1 MTWNHFLSAA
11 AIAIVTASPAAA
23 AAAESRNFNI
33 PAQRLDN
40 ALITLGNET
49 QISIGGIDQRLAG
62 VRSKPVRGRMTI
74 AQALTMMLRGTGFTY
89 RIVDAETVRII
100 PAPQAQARP
109 KPVAPPKLAPPA
121 PRIEATMTP
130 PVEIIVTATKQG
142 QPLDSYPGTAHI
154 ESVGSVGIGESQGT
168 AAFVARIPTL
178 TSTNLGPGRNKL
190 FVRGIADSSF
200 SGPTQSTVGIY
211 LGDLRLTYNAPEP
224 DLRLYDIDRIEV
236 IEGPQG
242 TLYGAGALGGIIR
255 IVPKMADAGG
265 FHASATAG
273 RSFTRGAEPGYDI
286 EGMVNLP
293 ILTDRVA
300 LRVVG
305 YKQVEGGYIDN
316 STLGTEN
323 TNRTRID
330 GARANLR
337 IEPGD
342 NWTIDVNALLQNIDT
357 RDGQYAESDQPRRTH
372 AANIPQPY
380 DNDFK
385 AAGFEIAKD
394 WSDLKLISST
404 GIVDHGLSE
413 TFDATGFG
421 GNPEVQIFEGHEE
434 IRLLTHET
442 RLSHRGPFGNSWVVG
457 LGLVHNIDRIDRRLG
472 PLDAPV
478 TLARL
483 RNQKT
488 EVAVFGEA
496 TQQIAPRLSGT
507 LGGRVVFAETIGEL
521 MGGSDQ
527 DFEPKRRQ
535 VRVLPTAALSW
546 KPNPELLT
554 FLRYQSGFRSGGIA
568 ITGGR
573 VNTAQRFDSDSI
585 HTAELGIRFGSEADT
600 ATSRFSGGITTSYSI
615 WTSIQADLIGVDGL
629 PFTENIGRGTVYG
642 AEING
647 RWHATD
653 RLFFDGA
660 MFVNRSALTNPAEGL
675 EEADERPLPN
685 IARTG
690 ARFSAAWERPLSSS
704 LTFKLDGTVRLI
716 GASSLGTT
724 APLIL
729 EHGETTQVDLSA
741 SLVASQGWAISLDA
755 TNLLDASGNTFS
767 YGNPFTVADGKQIT
781 LLRPLTVRLG
791 IRAGF

>member
-1 MTWNHFLSAA
+1 M
-11 AIAIVTASPAAA
+11 IA
-23 AAAESRNFNI
+23 
-33 PAQRLDN
+33 
-40 ALITLGNET
+40 LGNQT

-62 VRSKPVRGRMTI
+62 ARSKPVRGRMTI

-89 RIVDAETVRII
+89 QIVDAETVRIV
-100 PAPQAQARP
+100 PAPQPRPKP
-109 KPVAPPKLAPPA
+109 KPVAAPQPAREA
-121 PRIEATMTP
+121 PRAEAPMP
-130 PVEIIVTATKQG
+130 PPTEIVVTATKQG
-142 QPLDSYPGTAHI
+142 QALDSYPGTAHI
-154 ESVGSVGIGESQGT
+154 ESVGSLGVSESQGT
-168 AAFVARIPTL
+168 GAFVARIPTL
-178 TSTNLGPGRNKL
+178 TSTHLGPGRNKL

-255 IVPKMADAGG
+255 IVPKMADPGG
-265 FHASATAG
+265 FHTSAAVG
-273 RSFTRGAEPGYDI
+273 RSLTRGAEPGYDM
-286 EGMVNLP
+286 EGMVNIP
-293 ILTDRVA
+293 ILVDRVA

-316 STLGTEN
+316 STLDTQN

-342 NWTIDVNALLQNIDT
+342 NWTIDLNALLQNIDT
-357 RDGQYAESDQPRRTH
+357 RDGQYAETDQPRRTH
-372 AANIPQPY
+372 AANFAQPH

-385 AAGFEIAKD
+385 AAGVEVAKG
-394 WSDLKLISST
+394 WGDLKLISST
-404 GIVDHGLSE
+404 GIVDHDLSDA
-413 TFDATGFG
+413 FDATGYG
-421 GNPEVQIFEGHEE
+421 GNPGVQMFEGHET

-442 RLSHRGPFGNSWVVG
+442 RLSRRGPSGNSWVAGVS
-457 LGLVHNIDRIDRRLG
+457 LVRNIDRIDRRLG
-472 PLDAPV
+472 PLDALV

-483 RNQKT
+483 RNRKT
-488 EVAVFGEA
+488 EIALFGEA
-496 TQQIAPRLSGT
+496 TQRIAPRLSGT

-521 MGGSDQ
+521 MGAASE

-535 VRVLPTAALSW
+535 VRLLPTAALSW

-568 ITGGR
+568 ITGGQI
-573 VNTAQRFDSDSI
+573 NTAQRFDSDSI
-585 HTAELGIRFGSEADT
+585 HTAELGMRFGSEANM
-600 ATSRFSGGITTSYSI
+600 ATPRFSGGITTFYSI
-615 WTSIQADLIGVDGL
+615 WTSIQADLIGTDGL
-629 PFTENIGRGTVYG
+629 PFTQNIGRGKVYG

-647 RWHATD
+647 RWRATD
-653 RLFFDGA
+653 HLSFDGA
-660 MFVNRSALTNPAEGL
+660 LFLNRSALTNPAEGL

-685 IARTG
+685 IARTS
-690 ARFSAAWERPLSSS
+690 ARVSAAWESRLSAD

-729 EHGETTQVDLSA
+729 DHGETTQVDLSA
-741 SLVASQGWAISLDA
+741 ALVAAKGWALSLNA
-755 TNLLDASGNTFS
+755 TNLLNASGNTFS
-767 YGNPFTVADGKQIT
+767 YGNPFTVAAGKQIT
-781 LLRPLTVRLG
+781 PLRPLTIRLG

>member
-1 MTWNHFLSAA
+1 MTWNRFLPVA
-11 AIAIVTASPAAA
+11 AIAIFAATPA
-23 AAAESRNFNI
+23 AAAESRNFDI

-40 ALITLGNET
+40 ALIALGNET

-62 VRSKPVRGRMTI
+62 ARSKPVRGRMTI
-74 AQALTMMLRGTGFTY
+74 AQALTTMLRGTGFTY
-89 RIVDAETVRII
+89 QIVDAETVRIV
-100 PAPQAQARP
+100 PVPLPRTRP
-109 KPVAPPKLAPPA
+109 KPAPAPRPAPAA
-121 PRIEATMTP
+121 PRIEVPALP
-130 PVEIIVTATKQG
+130 PTEIVVTATKQG
-142 QPLDSYPGTAHI
+142 QPLDSYAGTAHI
-154 ESVGSVGIGESQGT
+154 ETVGGIGIGESQGT
-168 AAFVARIPTL
+168 AAFVGRIPTL

-273 RSFTRGAEPGYDI
+273 RSVTRGAEAGYDLG
-286 EGMVNLP
+286 GMVNLP

-305 YKQVEGGYIDN
+305 YKQIEGGYIDN

-323 TNRTRID
+323 SNRTRLD
-330 GARANLR
+330 GARVNLR

-342 NWTIDVNALLQNIDT
+342 NWTIDVNVLLQNIDT
-357 RDGQYAESDQPRRTH
+357 RDGQYAETDQPRRTH
-372 AANIPQPY
+372 ADNIAQPH

-385 AAGFEIAKD
+385 AAGVEVAKD
-394 WSDLKLISST
+394 WGSLKLISST
-404 GIVDHGLSE
+404 GIVDHDLSE
-413 TFDATGFG
+413 VFDATGYG
-421 GNPEVQIFEGHEE
+421 GNPEIQIFEGHEA

-442 RLSHRGPFGNSWVVG
+442 RLSHRGPSGNSWVAG
-457 LGLVHNIDRIDRRLG
+457 FGLVRNIDRIDRRLG
-472 PLDAPV
+472 PLDAPA

-488 EVAVFGEA
+488 EIAVFGEA
-496 TQQIAPRLSGT
+496 TQRIAPRLSGT
-507 LGGRVVFAETIGEL
+507 LGARVVFAETIGEL
-521 MGGSDQ
+521 MGGAGE

-535 VRVLPTAALSW
+535 VRFLPTAALSW
-546 KPNPELLT
+546 KPGSDLLT

-568 ITGGR
+568 ITAGQT
-573 VNTAQRFDSDSI
+573 NAAQRFDSDSI
-585 HTAELGIRFGSEADT
+585 HTAELGIRLGNESDT
-600 ATSRFSGGITTSYSI
+600 ASPRFSGGITTFYSI
-615 WTSIQADLIGVDGL
+615 WTDIQADLIGSDGL
-629 PFTENIGRGTVYG
+629 PFTDNIGRGTVYG
-642 AEING
+642 AEINA
-647 RWHATD
+647 RWHASD
-653 RLFFDGA
+653 HLFFDGA
-660 MFVNRSALTNPAEGL
+660 LLVNRSALTNPAEGL

-690 ARFSAAWERPLSSS
+690 ARFSAAWERPLSPS

-755 TNLLDASGNTFS
+755 TNLLNASGNTFS

-781 LLRPLTVRLG
+781 PLRPLTVRLG

>member
-1 MTWNHFLSAA
+1 MLA
-11 AIAIVTASPAAA
+11 ASPAV
-23 AAAESRNFNI
+23 AAETRNFDI

-40 ALITLGNET
+40 ALIALGNET

-62 VRSKPVRGRMTI
+62 VHSKPVRGRMTI

-89 RIVDAETVRII
+89 QIVDAGTVRII
-100 PAPQAQARP
+100 AAAPPRVRP
-109 KPVAPPKLAPPA
+109 KPPA
-121 PRIEATMTP
+121 PRPVPAAPIVRAPAP
-130 PVEIIVTATKQG
+130 PPGEIVVTATKQG

-154 ESVGSVGIGESQGT
+154 ESVGGIGIGESQGT
-168 AAFVARIPTL
+168 TAFVARIPTL
-178 TSTNLGPGRNKL
+178 ASTNLGPGRNKL

-200 SGPTQSTVGIY
+200 SGPTQSTVGLY
-211 LGDLRLTYNAPEP
+211 FGDLRLTYNAPEP

-255 IVPKMADAGG
+255 IVPRMADSGG
-265 FHASATAG
+265 LHASGAAG
-273 RSFTRGAEPGYDI
+273 RSVTRDGEPGYDVG
-286 EGMVNLP
+286 GMVNVP
-293 ILTDRVA
+293 IVADRVA
-300 LRVVG
+300 LRIVG

-316 STLGTEN
+316 ATLGTAN

-342 NWTIDVNALLQNIDT
+342 SWTIDVNALLQNIDT
-357 RDGQYAESDQPRRTH
+357 RDGQYADFDLPRRTH
-372 AANIPQPY
+372 AANIAQPH

-385 AAGFEIAKD
+385 AGGFEIAKN
-394 WSDLKLISST
+394 WGDLKLISST
-404 GIVDHGLSE
+404 GIVDHDLSD
-413 TFDATGFG
+413 TFDATGYG
-421 GNPEVQIFEGHEE
+421 GNPEVQKFDGHEA

-442 RLSHRGPFGNSWVVG
+442 RLSRRGPAGNSWVAGVS
-457 LGLVHNIDRIDRRLG
+457 LVRNIDRIDRRVG

-483 RNQKT
+483 RNLKT

-496 TQQIAPRLSGT
+496 TQRVAPRLSGT

-521 MGGSDQ
+521 MGGAGQ

-535 VRVLPTAALSW
+535 VRFLPTAALSW
-546 KPNPELLT
+546 KPNPDLLT

-568 ITGGR
+568 ITGGQ

-585 HTAELGIRFGSEADT
+585 HTAELGIRFGNEADT
-600 ATSRFSGGITTSYSI
+600 AGPRFAGGITTFYSI
-615 WTSIQADLIGVDGL
+615 WTSIQADLIGADGL

-647 RWHATD
+647 HWHATD
-653 RLFFDGA
+653 HLFFDGA
-660 MFVNRSALTNPAEGL
+660 LFVNRSALTNPAEGL

-690 ARFSAAWERPLSSS
+690 ARVSAAWERRLSAD

-716 GASSLGTT
+716 GASSLATT

-741 SLVASQGWAISLDA
+741 ALVASKGWALSLDA
-755 TNLLDASGNTFS
+755 TNLLNASGNSFS
-767 YGNPFTVADGKQIT
+767 YGNPFTVAEGKQIT
-781 LLRPLTVRLG
+781 PLRPLTIRFG

>member
-1 MTWNHFLSAA
+1 VTWNHILPVA
-11 AIAIVTASPAAA
+11 AIAIVAASPA

-40 ALITLGNET
+40 ALIALGNET

-62 VRSKPVRGRMTI
+62 ARSKPVRGRMTI
-74 AQALTMMLRGTGFTY
+74 AQALTTMLRGTGFTY
-89 RIVDAETVRII
+89 QIVDAETVRIV
-100 PAPQAQARP
+100 PVPKPRARP
-109 KPVAPPKLAPPA
+109 KPAPTPRPPPAA
-121 PRIEATMTP
+121 PRIEAPIPP
-130 PVEIIVTATKQG
+130 PVEIVVTATKQG

-154 ESVGSVGIGESQGT
+154 ESIGSAGLGESQGT

-255 IVPKMADAGG
+255 IVPKMADAGA

-273 RSFTRGAEPGYDI
+273 RSATRGAAPGYDLG
-286 EGMVNLP
+286 GMVNIP

-323 TNRTRID
+323 TNRTRLD

-357 RDGQYAESDQPRRTH
+357 RDGQYAEIDQPRRTH
-372 AANIPQPY
+372 AANIAQPH

-385 AAGFEIAKD
+385 AAGVEVAKD
-394 WSDLKLISST
+394 WGDLKLISST
-404 GIVDHGLSE
+404 GIVDHDLSE
-413 TFDATGFG
+413 VFDATGYG
-421 GNPEVQIFEGHEE
+421 GNSEIQIFEGHEA

-442 RLSHRGPFGNSWVVG
+442 RLSHRGPSGNSWVAG
-457 LGLVHNIDRIDRRLG
+457 FGLVRNIDRIDRRLG
-472 PLDAPV
+472 PLDAPAA
-478 TLARL
+478 LARL

-488 EVAVFGEA
+488 EIAVFGEA
-496 TQQIAPRLSGT
+496 TQRIASRLSGT
-507 LGGRVVFAETIGEL
+507 LGARVVFAETIGEL
-521 MGGSDQ
+521 MGGSGE

-535 VRVLPTAALSW
+535 VRFLPTAALSW
-546 KPNPELLT
+546 KPNSDLLT

-568 ITGGR
+568 ITAGQT
-573 VNTAQRFDSDSI
+573 NAAQRFDSDSI
-585 HTAELGIRFGSEADT
+585 HTAELGIRLGSESDT
-600 ATSRFSGGITTSYSI
+600 ASPRFSGGVTTFYSI
-615 WTSIQADLIGVDGL
+615 WTDIQADLIGSDGL
-629 PFTENIGRGTVYG
+629 PFTENIGRGRIYG
-642 AEING
+642 AEINA
-647 RWHATD
+647 RWRASDH
-653 RLFFDGA
+653 LFFDGA
-660 MFVNRSALTNPAEGL
+660 LFVNRSALTNPAEGL

-690 ARFSAAWERPLSSS
+690 ARFTAAWEMPLSSS

-755 TNLLDASGNTFS
+755 TNLLNASGNTFS

-781 LLRPLTVRLG
+781 PLRPLTIRLG

>member
-1 MTWNHFLSAA
+1 MTWTYFLPVV
-11 AIAIVTASPAAA
+11 AIAISISSASPAAA
-23 AAAESRNFNI
+23 AESQRFDI

-40 ALITLGNET
+40 ALITLGNAA
-49 QISIGGIDQRLAG
+49 QISIGGINQSLASA
-62 VRSKPVRGRMTI
+62 RSKAVRGRMTI
-74 AQALTMMLRGTGFTY
+74 AQALTTMLRGTGFTY
-89 RIVDAETVRII
+89 QIVDSQTVRIVAV
-100 PAPQAQARP
+100 PPRAKP
-109 KPVAPPKLAPPA
+109 KPAVRRPALPATPWPEAAAPP
-121 PRIEATMTP
+121 T
-130 PVEIIVTATKQG
+130 EIVVTATKQG
-142 QPLDSYPGTAHI
+142 QALDSYPGTAHI
-154 ESVGSVGIGESQGT
+154 QSVGSAGLGESQGT

-200 SGPTQSTVGIY
+200 SGPTQSTVGLY

-242 TLYGAGALGGIIR
+242 TLYGAGALGGIVR
-255 IVPKMADAGG
+255 IVPKMADNGG
-265 FHASATAG
+265 LHASATAG
-273 RSFTRGAEPGYDI
+273 RSVTRDAEPGYDLG
-286 EGMVNLP
+286 GMINIP
-293 ILTDRVA
+293 ITADRVA

-316 STLGTEN
+316 ATLGVRN

-342 NWTIDVNALLQNIDT
+342 NWTIDMNALLQNIDT
-357 RDGQYAESDQPRRTH
+357 RDGQYAETDLPLRTH
-372 AANIPQPY
+372 AANIAQPH

-385 AAGFEIAKD
+385 AASVEIAKN
-394 WSDLKLISST
+394 WGDLKLISST
-404 GIVDHGLSE
+404 GIVDHDLSE
-413 TFDATGFG
+413 TFDATGYG
-421 GNPEVQIFEGHEE
+421 GNPEIQIFEGHEA

-442 RLSHRGPFGNSWVVG
+442 RLSHRGPLGNSWVAG
-457 LGLVHNIDRIDRRLG
+457 IGLVRNIDRIDRRLG

-496 TQQIAPRLSGT
+496 TQRIAPRLSGT

-521 MGGSDQ
+521 MGGSGQ

-535 VRVLPTAALSW
+535 VRFLPTAALSW
-546 KPNPELLT
+546 KPYPELLT

-568 ITGGR
+568 ITGGQ

-585 HTAELGIRFGSEADT
+585 HTAELGIRVGSE
-600 ATSRFSGGITTSYSI
+600 TSTTSPRFSGGITTFYSV
-615 WTSIQADLIGVDGL
+615 WTDIQADLIGADGL
-629 PFTENIGRGTVYG
+629 PFTDNIGRGTIYG
-642 AEING
+642 AEINA

-653 RLFFDGA
+653 HLFFDGA
-660 MFVNRSALTNPAEGL
+660 LFVNRSALSNPAEGFD
-675 EEADERPLPN
+675 EADERPLPN

-690 ARFSAAWERPLSSS
+690 ARFTAAWERPLSDR
-704 LTFKLDGTVRLI
+704 LALKLDGTARLI

-729 EHGETTQVDLSA
+729 EHGETTQVDFSA
-741 SLVASQGWAISLDA
+741 SLAARDWTLTLEA
-755 TNLLDASGNTFS
+755 TNLLNVSGNSFS
-767 YGNPFTVADGKQIT
+767 YGNPFTVAEGKQIT
-781 LLRPLTVRLG
+781 PLRPRTIRLAVR
-791 IRAGF
+791 IGF

>member
-1 MTWNHFLSAA
+1 M
-11 AIAIVTASPAAA
+11 AIAIAAASPA

-40 ALITLGNET
+40 ALISLGNQT
-49 QISIGGIDQRLAG
+49 QISIGGIDQRLTGA
-62 VRSKPVRGRMTI
+62 RSKPVRGRMTV

-89 RIVDAETVRII
+89 QIVDAETVRIV
-100 PAPQAQARP
+100 PAPQPRPKP
-109 KPVAPPKLAPPA
+109 KPVAAPQPVREA
-121 PRIEATMTP
+121 PRAKAPMP
-130 PVEIIVTATKQG
+130 PPTEIVVTATKQG
-142 QPLDSYPGTAHI
+142 QALDSYPGTAHI
-154 ESVGSVGIGESQGT
+154 ESVGSLGVSENQGT
-168 AAFVARIPTL
+168 GAFVARIPTL

-242 TLYGAGALGGIIR
+242 TLYGAGALGGIVR
-255 IVPKMADAGG
+255 IMPKMADPGR
-265 FHASATAG
+265 FHASAATG
-273 RSFTRGAEPGYDI
+273 RSLTRGAEPGYDLG
-286 EGMVNLP
+286 GMVNIP
-293 ILTDRVA
+293 ILADRVA

-316 STLGTEN
+316 STLGARD

-337 IEPGD
+337 IDPGD
-342 NWTIDVNALLQNIDT
+342 KWTIDVTALLQNIDT
-357 RDGQYAESDQPRRTH
+357 RDGQYAETDQPRLAH
-372 AANIPQPY
+372 AANFSQPH

-385 AAGFEIAKD
+385 AAGIEIAKD
-394 WSDLKLISST
+394 WGDLKLVSST
-404 GIVDHGLSE
+404 GVVDHDLSDV
-413 TFDATGFG
+413 FDATGYAG
-421 GNPEVQIFEGHEE
+421 TSGIQIFEGHEA

-442 RLSHRGPFGNSWVVG
+442 RFSHRGPSGSSWVAG
-457 LGLVHNIDRIDRRLG
+457 FNLVRNIDRIDRHLG
-472 PLDAPV
+472 PLDAPE

-496 TQQIAPRLSGT
+496 TQRVAPRLSGT
-507 LGGRVVFAETIGEL
+507 LGARLVFAETIGEL
-521 MGGSDQ
+521 MGGAGDG
-527 DFEPKRRQ
+527 FEPKRRQ
-535 VRVLPTAALSW
+535 ARFLPTAALSW
-546 KPNPELLT
+546 KPNPDLLT
-554 FLRYQSGFRSGGIA
+554 FIRYQSGFRSGGIA
-568 ITGGR
+568 ITGGQA
-573 VNTAQRFDSDSI
+573 NTAQRFDSDAI
-585 HTAELGIRFGSEADT
+585 HTAELGLRLGSETET
-600 ATSRFSGGITTSYSI
+600 ARPRFSGGITTFYSI
-615 WTSIQADLIGVDGL
+615 WTSIQADLIGMDGL
-629 PFTENIGRGTVYG
+629 PFTENIGRGTIYG

-653 RLFFDGA
+653 SLFFDGA
-660 MFVNRSALTNPAEGL
+660 LFVNRSALTNPAEGL

-690 ARFSAAWERPLSSS
+690 ARLSASWERPISANLA
-704 LTFKLDGTVRLI
+704 FKLDGTIRYI

-724 APLIL
+724 APLL
-729 EHGETTQVDLSA
+729 LKQGETTQVDLSA
-741 SLVASQGWAISLDA
+741 SFVASRGWAISLDA
-755 TNLLDASGNTFS
+755 ANLLNVRGNSFS
-767 YGNPFTVADGKQIT
+767 YGNPFTVVEGKQIT
-781 LLRPLTVRLG
+781 PLRPLTIRLG

>member
-1 MTWNHFLSAA
+1 MSWNQFLAVA
-11 AIAIVTASPAAA
+11 VIAIVTVSPA

-40 ALITLGNET
+40 ALIALGNET
-49 QISIGGIDQRLAG
+49 QISIGGIDQRLADAH
-62 VRSKPVRGRMTI
+62 SKPVRGRMTI
-74 AQALTMMLRGTGFTY
+74 AQALTTMLRGTGFTY
-89 RIVDAETVRII
+89 KIVDAETVRIV
-100 PAPQAQARP
+100 PVPLPRARP
-109 KPVAPPKLAPPA
+109 KAAPTPRPAPAA
-121 PRIEATMTP
+121 PRIEASIPP
-130 PVEIIVTATKQG
+130 PVEIVVTATKQG
-142 QPLDSYPGTAHI
+142 QPLDSYPGTAHV
-154 ESVGSVGIGESQGT
+154 ETVGGIGIGESQGT
-168 AAFVARIPTL
+168 TAFVARIPTL

-273 RSFTRGAEPGYDI
+273 RSVTRGAEPGFDLG
-286 EGMVNLP
+286 GMVNLP

-305 YKQVEGGYIDN
+305 YKQVEGGYVDN

-323 TNRTRID
+323 TNRTRLD

-342 NWTIDVNALLQNIDT
+342 NWTIDVNALFQNIDT
-357 RDGQYAESDQPRRTH
+357 RDGQYAETDQPRRTH
-372 AANIPQPY
+372 AANMAQPH

-385 AAGFEIAKD
+385 ASGVEIAKD
-394 WSDLKLISST
+394 WGDLKLLSST
-404 GIVDHGLSE
+404 GIVDHDLSDV
-413 TFDATGFG
+413 FDATGYG
-421 GNPEVQIFEGHEE
+421 GNSEIQIFEGHEA

-442 RLSHRGPFGNSWVVG
+442 RLSHRGPSGNSWVAG
-457 LGLVHNIDRIDRRLG
+457 FGLVHNIDRIDRRLG
-472 PLDAPV
+472 PLDAPA

-488 EVAVFGEA
+488 EIAVFGEA
-496 TQQIAPRLSGT
+496 TQPIAPRLSGT
-507 LGGRVVFAETIGEL
+507 LGARVAFAETVGEL
-521 MGGSDQ
+521 MGGSGEG
-527 DFEPKRRQ
+527 FEPKRRQ
-535 VRVLPTAALSW
+535 VRFLPTAALSW
-546 KPNPELLT
+546 KPNSDLLT

-568 ITGGR
+568 ITAGQT
-573 VNTAQRFDSDSI
+573 NAAQRFDSDSI
-585 HTAELGIRFGSEADT
+585 HTAELGIRLGSESDT
-600 ATSRFSGGITTSYSI
+600 ASPRFSGGITTFYSI
-615 WTSIQADLIGVDGL
+615 WTDIQADLIGSDGL

-642 AEING
+642 AEINA
-647 RWHATD
+647 RWHAND
-653 RLFFDGA
+653 HLFFDGA
-660 MFVNRSALTNPAEGL
+660 LFVNRSALTNPAEGL

-685 IARTG
+685 VARTG
-690 ARFSAAWERPLSSS
+690 ARFTAAWEMPLSSS
-704 LTFKLDGTVRLI
+704 LTFKLDGTARLI

-741 SLVASQGWAISLDA
+741 SLAASQGWALSLDA
-755 TNLLDASGNTFS
+755 TNLLNASGNTFS
-767 YGNPFTVADGKQIT
+767 YGNPLTVAEGKQIT
-781 LLRPLTVRLG
+781 PLRPLTIRLA